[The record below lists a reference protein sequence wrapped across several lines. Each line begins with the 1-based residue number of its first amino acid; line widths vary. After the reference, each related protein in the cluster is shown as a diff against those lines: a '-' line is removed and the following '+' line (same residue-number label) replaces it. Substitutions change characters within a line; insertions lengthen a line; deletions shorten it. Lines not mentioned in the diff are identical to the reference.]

1 MKNIKILLVIVFVLI
16 SFSVGVLNVG
26 AATDDYKYQNYNNQE
41 SKVYC
46 GGSSSSNAMIKNIPE
61 MFPRTVST
69 VYFFLQI
76 AVPIALV
83 IFGTID
89 LIRAITA
96 GKEDAI
102 KNCQVT
108 LIRRIIVAVIVFF
121 VFALVKLLIN
131 VVADGNKTDIV
142 NCMNCFVSN
151 KCKTNEKAKKK

>member
-1 MKNIKILLVIVFVLI
+1 MKNIKILFALAFLLM
-16 SFSVGVLNVG
+16 SFNVGVVNVG
-26 AATDDYKYQNYNNQE
+26 AAKDDYKDEYQYQNYKDQE
-41 SKVYC
+41 GKVYC
-46 GGSSSSNAMIKNIPE
+46 GGSSSSNAMIQNIPE

-69 VYFFLQI
+69 VYLFLQI

-102 KNCQVT
+102 KNCQMA

-131 VVADGNKTDIV
+131 VVADGNKADIID
-142 NCMNCFVSN
+142 CMNCFVSN
-151 KCKTNEKAKKK
+151 KCKS